1 MITKQSTRIL
11 FFVSLFVIQPMFIT
25 RVSTPQTSKTGRH
38 RRTPAYIAIER
49 YAFSHRDRCRG
60 VRATHTDHRTVY
72 CRTAQRAMWT
82 ASTLGHITRGRGAGE
97 NFHAALHSGHT
108 SCALPCAATGLET
121 LVVMPHHDSTG
132 ASCVISIII
141 IMRALVSHTWWWH
154 ARTDHTHVV
163 AARGQPA
170 GRNATGTMARG
181 VARTRAR
188 HACLHAR
195 TAHGLFDRHVACTDG
210 TRSIR
215 PTRCTRDTGWSS

>member
-1 MITKQSTRIL
+1 
-11 FFVSLFVIQPMFIT
+11 MFIT

-49 YAFSHRDRCRG
+49 YAFSHRPVSRCPCDSHRSQDSLLSDRPARDVDSLNTGSHNAWPRRWGKFSCR
-60 VRATHTDHRTVY
+60 
-72 CRTAQRAMWT
+72 
-82 ASTLGHITRGRGAGE
+82 
-97 NFHAALHSGHT
+97 AAYSGHT
-108 SCALPCAATGLET
+108 SCALPCAATGL
-121 LVVMPHHDSTG
+121 VVMPHHDFTG

>member
-1 MITKQSTRIL
+1 VITKQSTRIL
-11 FFVSLFVIQPMFIT
+11 FFVSLFFTANVYKLESRHP
-25 RVSTPQTSKTGRH
+25 RRSKTGRH
-38 RRTPAYIAIER
+38 RRTRPAYIAIER
-49 YAFSHRDRCRG
+49 YAFGIFKHRPVS
-60 VRATHTDHRTVY
+60 VRLTQITVY
-72 CRTAQRAMWT
+72 CRTARRAMWT

-97 NFHAALHSGHT
+97 NFHAALHTAGT
-108 SCALPCAATGLET
+108 PAAHFRARRQAWSY
-121 LVVMPHHDSTG
+121 MPHHDFTG